1 MSFGRL
7 TVSVAFNLAAVT
19 AVVATAGLSIGLSA
33 GCKKATPPPARTDR
47 PIALFIDERQVAT
60 SASLSTAPRALVEV
74 VPGVSA
80 PETWLAVIAIAAD
93 GQATT
98 IMAPAREHAD
108 AIPALAVDARGAVA
122 FGLAK
127 GGVLTSPVAP
137 LAKVIVKTKDDRG
150 AVAAEV
156 MAKGNRGGGDGEG
169 HRHDGDGER
178 PAPTAALTITVETAA
193 GPTVLTGDK
202 LTAVPSITAPIG
214 DTETPGWHILDLLTA
229 AGVTT
234 APTTVT
240 LVDPEG
246 TALTLTGGDLDRAL
260 TILYVKLNRGGQLRF
275 RRFAKRGTTWEMTGE
290 LRGLGKI
297 VVK

>member
-1 MSFGRL
+1 MSSRRL
-7 TVSVAFNLAAVT
+7 ALSVAFALAAV
-19 AVVATAGLSIGLSA
+19 A
-33 GCKKATPPPARTDR
+33 GCKKAAPPPARTDR
-47 PIALFIDERQVAT
+47 PVAIFLDERQVAT
-60 SASLSTAPRALVEV
+60 SASLSTAPRALVEL

-108 AIPALAVDARGAVA
+108 AIPALAVDRQGAVA

-127 GGVLTSPVAP
+127 GGALTSPVAP

-178 PAPTAALTITVETAA
+178 PAPTAELTIAVETAA
-193 GPTVLTGDK
+193 GPATLTGDK

-246 TALTLTGGDLDRAL
+246 TALTLTGADLDRTQ

-297 VVK
+297 IVK